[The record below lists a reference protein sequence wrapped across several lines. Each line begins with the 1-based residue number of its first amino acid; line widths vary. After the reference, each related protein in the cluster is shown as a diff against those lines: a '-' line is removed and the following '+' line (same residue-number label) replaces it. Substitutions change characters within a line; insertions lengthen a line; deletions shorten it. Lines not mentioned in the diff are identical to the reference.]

1 MLIAWLA
8 KNWKPLVG
16 IVVVT
21 FILLATFQKG
31 VSHGRAAVEARWA
44 AQRQAD
50 TLAAARADAANRAR
64 EAAQRQAAQDA
75 ETRYRNAQT
84 HSDDL
89 GRRNAD
95 LVRRLRHLT
104 ARSRDLP
111 GAAADPAGAQSAGE
125 SFDAGRA
132 SDALAGFAA
141 RCAREH
147 DGLAA
152 QVNGLIEAWPR

>member
-31 VSHGRAAVEARWA
+31 VSHGRAAAEARWA

-50 TLAAARADAANRAR
+50 MVAAARADAANRAR
-64 EAAQRQAAQDA
+64 EAAQQRAAQDA
-75 ETRYRNAQT
+75 EARFQNEQVRN
-84 HSDDL
+84 DDL

-95 LVRRLRHLT
+95 LVRRLRNLA
-104 ARSRDLP
+104 ARGRAVP
-111 GAAADPAGAQSAGE
+111 GPAAGPAGAQSAGE
-125 SFDAGRA
+125 PFDAGRA

-152 QVNGLIEAWPR
+152 QVNGLLEAWPK

>member
-8 KNWKPLVG
+8 RNWKPLVYVLAITVTLG
-16 IVVVT
+16 VVYRS
-21 FILLATFQKG
+21 G
-31 VSHGRAAVEARWA
+31 VNHGSADVEARWA

-125 SFDAGRA
+125 PFDAGRA